1 MMVARLPAQSS
12 STRMLPGGASRRL
25 VGRSSGKTSMP
36 RSADPSPEQREKL
49 EQYIARAEQRC
60 ARTNLA
66 SADDRLALAFR
77 LVLLANELSN
87 VRLEGSLGDLTGSD
101 ADLFA
106 RRCFEAAFAGHWQ
119 GVESLLV
126 TAATLAADQQS
137 AVLKVLGEAG
147 WRLYTGARRG
157 EADAAATP
165 GGTQSTDRRETLW
178 LKWYEA
184 HGEPTYRSF
193 KKVRDR
199 WNALAEAERKQ
210 LSPDSWCLIPGE
222 GKAATDVVREAIA
235 RARRRGGS

>member
-1 MMVARLPAQSS
+1 
-12 STRMLPGGASRRL
+12 
-25 VGRSSGKTSMP
+25 MP
-36 RSADPSPEQREKL
+36 RSAVPSPEQREKL
-49 EQYIARAEQRC
+49 EQYIARAQQRC
-60 ARTNLA
+60 ARTSLA

-87 VRLEGSLGDLTGSD
+87 VRLEGSLDELSGSE
-101 ADLFA
+101 AELFA

-119 GVESLLV
+119 GVESLLA
-126 TAATLAADQQS
+126 TAVALPADQQS

-147 WRLYTGARRG
+147 WRLYTGARSS
-157 EADAAATP
+157 EPDAIAAP
-165 GGTQSTDRRETLW
+165 GGAQSMDRRETLW

-193 KKVRDR
+193 KKVRER
-199 WNALAEAERKQ
+199 WNGLAEAERKQ